1 MTADGPGFEY
11 RHNAE
16 HHEAQARLAQLDAY
30 YAWTLDLFG
39 DAFAGPA
46 ADAGAGAGHFAALL
60 AGRVRPLLLLEGGVA
75 NLEALRAR
83 FGAEPDITVADCDL
97 ADCGG
102 VLRAHGVR
110 SIFTLD
116 VLEHLPDDVGALR
129 QFHAA
134 LPAGGMLYI
143 KVPALPWLYGPVDE
157 ASGHYRRY
165 TRASLRRAVQAA
177 GFSVQ
182 RCRYMNLAGVAPY
195 FLKSRILRRGDNFS
209 RTFTAAQLGRIRR
222 LMPLLRRLDRW
233 LGPPLG
239 LSVTCIARKDGP

>member
-1 MTADGPGFEY
+1 MTADGSGFAY

-60 AGRVRPLLLLEGGVA
+60 ARRVRPLLLLEGGVA
-75 NLEALRAR
+75 NLETLAER
-83 FGAEPDITVADCDL
+83 FADEPDIAVVDCDL
-97 ADCGG
+97 ADCGTA
-102 VLRAHGVR
+102 LRAHGVR

-116 VLEHLPDDVGALR
+116 VLEHLPDDLAVLR
-129 QFHAA
+129 QFHDA
-134 LPAGGMLYI
+134 LPAGGMLYV

-165 TRASLRRAVQAA
+165 TRASLSAAVSAA
-177 GFSVQ
+177 GFTVQ
-182 RCRYMNLAGVAPY
+182 RCRYMNFAGVAPY
-195 FLKSRILRRGDNFS
+195 FIKSRILRRTENFS
-209 RTFTAAQLGRIRR
+209 RTFSREQLDRIRR
-222 LMPLLRRLDRW
+222 AMPFLRRLDRW
-233 LGPPLG
+233 LGPPIG
-239 LSVTCIARKDGP
+239 LSVTCVARKAGA